1 MRWSLITLCAF
12 MIYGLEASSAQD
24 TDNIGNAIEWMKE
37 ACVTGKKLEIEAKA
51 AGEVSVIKKGVGGS
65 LNLSVREARGAVD
78 ILNDQLKSED
88 NNDIRE
94 CMKPHI
100 GTILKAI
107 LGNAVFVDPK
117 AVVEL
122 ESLKMTPDGA
132 LMAAVA
138 YTNLTRDPFEI
149 TLDYPP
155 QAKAFAVDDAGNEY
169 ALEKSTGMERRFES
183 PYSDLLV
190 PQYPSFHSTY
200 LLMQPGEKARA
211 GFLFRRKASRL
222 DAGKP
227 HSVTLSIGHFA
238 RPTTNCDARKPQGVF
253 GLSATFPDVP
263 TDGCCFTSK
272 I

>member
-1 MRWSLITLCAF
+1 MRWPIITLGALLIF
-12 MIYGLEASSAQD
+12 SLEASSAQD
-24 TDNIGNAIEWMKE
+24 SDKIDNAIEWMKE
-37 ACVTGKKLEIEAKA
+37 ACVTGKKLDIEAKA

-65 LNLSVREARGAVD
+65 LSLSVREARGAVD
-78 ILNDQLKSED
+78 ILNDELKSED

-107 LGNAVFVDPK
+107 LGNAVFVHQK
-117 AVVEL
+117 AVIEL
-122 ESLKMTPDGA
+122 ESLKITPDGA

-155 QAKAFAVDDAGNEY
+155 KAKAFAVDDVGNEY
-169 ALEKSTGMERRFES
+169 ALEKSTGMERRYNN
-183 PYSDLLV
+183 PYSDLIA
-190 PQYPSFHSTY
+190 PQQAWLSSTY
-200 LLMQPGEKARA
+200 LLMPPGEKVGA
-211 GFLFRRKASRL
+211 GFLLKRQTSRRQTAQF
-222 DAGKP
+222 DAEKP

-238 RPTTNCDARKPQGVF
+238 RPTTNFDPRKPQGVF

-263 TDGCCFTSK
+263 TD
-272 I
+272 

>member
-1 MRWSLITLCAF
+1 
-12 MIYGLEASSAQD
+12 
-24 TDNIGNAIEWMKE
+24 MKE
-37 ACVTGKKLEIEAKA
+37 ACVTGKKLDIKAKA
-51 AGEVSVIKKGVGGS
+51 AGEVAVIKKGAAGS

-78 ILNDQLKSED
+78 ILNEQLKSED

-107 LGNAVFVDPK
+107 LGNAVFVDRK
-117 AVVEL
+117 AVIEL
-122 ESLKMTPDGA
+122 ESLKLTPDGA

-155 QAKAFAVDDAGNEY
+155 KAKAFAVDDAGNEY
-169 ALEKSTGMERRFES
+169 ALEKSTGMERRYES

-200 LLMQPGEKARA
+200 LLMQPGEKVRA
-211 GFLFRRKASRL
+211 GFLLKRKTSRPQTAQL

-238 RPTTNCDARKPQGVF
+238 RPTTNFDARKPQGVF
-253 GLSATFPDVP
+253 GLTATFPNVP
-263 TDGCCFTSK
+263 TD
-272 I
+272 